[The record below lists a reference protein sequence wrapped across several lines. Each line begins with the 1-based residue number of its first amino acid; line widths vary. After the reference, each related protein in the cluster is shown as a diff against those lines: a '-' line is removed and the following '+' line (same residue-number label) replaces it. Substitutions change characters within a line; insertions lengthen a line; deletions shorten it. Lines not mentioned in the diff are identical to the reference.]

1 MKVFVSF
8 RDACW
13 NPRSSQSSRTEG
25 TLLSGREGFDDDV
38 MRKQA
43 LGKRAG
49 LFEHIDKD
57 ERSKGRKV
65 ERRKDESTKDVPTAG
80 RQEVQKHY
88 DAAGKQLLQGV

>member
-25 TLLSGREGFDDDV
+25 TLLSGREGFDDDI

-57 ERSKGRKV
+57 ERSKGRKA
-65 ERRKDESTKDVPTAG
+65 ERRKYEGCANSRKAG
-80 RQEVQKHY
+80 SAKTY
-88 DAAGKQLLQGV
+88 DAAGKQLLQVV